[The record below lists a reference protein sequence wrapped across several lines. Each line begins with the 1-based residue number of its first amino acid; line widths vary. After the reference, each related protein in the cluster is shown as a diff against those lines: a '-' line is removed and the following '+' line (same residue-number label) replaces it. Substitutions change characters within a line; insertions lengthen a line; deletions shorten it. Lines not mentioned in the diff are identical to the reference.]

1 MAALVDLGKWAN
13 TFESEWNSNFN
24 AGGNATDSDSS
35 EDESED
41 RQALAQQVARMM
53 QHHKENDE
61 KKRQKKLGQKRKAYL
76 EDLAERIEKSEE
88 REKRC
93 DGGRL
98 SRAPILAPLLT
109 SFALPPRREFIQA
122 ARSVCEEADQRGG
135 PRQGFCVGRGPTD
148 FGFAHCA
155 QARDRRAQGR
165 AAGAREHDST
175 GAPRADAREDPLELG
190 IDTDARS
197 SVELSRRSLGTEPL
211 ENCKD

>member
-13 TFESEWNSNFN
+13 TFESEWNNNFN

-61 KKRQKKLGQKRKAYL
+61 KKRQKKMGQKRKAYL
-76 EDLAERIEKSEE
+76 EDFAERIEKSEE

-98 SRAPILAPLLT
+98 SRAPVLAPLPTL
-109 SFALPPRREFIQA
+109 FALPPRREFI
-122 ARSVCEEADQRGG
+122 
-135 PRQGFCVGRGPTD
+135 
-148 FGFAHCA
+148 
-155 QARDRRAQGR
+155 
-165 AAGAREHDST
+165 
-175 GAPRADAREDPLELG
+175 
-190 IDTDARS
+190 
-197 SVELSRRSLGTEPL
+197 
-211 ENCKD
+211 